1 MKTRFLSITS
11 SLLVVAALLLTACG
25 SATTAAPAV
34 PPATVAPSTAVT
46 LPTAAPTSAGQAPA
60 ATQAPATV
68 APTAAPT
75 TVPATK
81 APAQPVTLN
90 IWHNWGPD
98 DAKGA
103 PLQSIFKDF
112 MAANPDVV
120 IKDSV
125 YVDADIPLK
134 VETASAAKQ
143 EPDLVFVQRVGS
155 PLNWTDS
162 GVALPVND
170 YIKQWG
176 LDGKFKPVALANFT
190 QADGKIQAFPME
202 GYTWPIWYNTSVF
215 KAAGVPIPTTT
226 DDLIAAMKKVRA
238 AGYGPVIASGS
249 DGMGQYLFTLIVQT
263 MMTDQDAAKALG
275 GGDWTVPSAVAG
287 VNLFTQLRD
296 AKVFV
301 NGVEGIDFA
310 SGNTTFF
317 LGKTAMSHFGAW
329 SFGDAPKELLSN
341 IQLGGFPLP
350 AGSPHKAPIYYSAY
364 TAKGIWVT
372 PNGAAKSDAVK
383 RFIQFIYQPAM
394 VARFVEQAGM
404 TPPLVDVPVD
414 AEKLNPLFVQSLGL
428 TGEVAETPDFFLPAK
443 VQPDFARISQE
454 AFTPGTPAT
463 KILADLT
470 ALYQAAK

>member
-1 MKTRFLSITS
+1 MKTRRLSIVS
-11 SLLVVAALLLTACG
+11 SILVAACLLLTACG
-25 SATTAAPAV
+25 GSPVTPAATAPAATQPPAVVAPTTVPPTTAPAATL
-34 PPATVAPSTAVT
+34 PPATVAP
-46 LPTAAPTSAGQAPA
+46 
-60 ATQAPATV
+60 
-68 APTAAPT
+68 T
-75 TVPATK
+75 TVPPTT
-81 APAQPVTLN
+81 APTQPVTLN

-103 PLQSIFKDF
+103 PLQSILKDF
-112 MAANPDVV
+112 MAANPDIT

-143 EPDLVFVQRVGS
+143 EPDLVFVQRVGD
-155 PLNWTDS
+155 PLTWTDS
-162 GVALPVND
+162 GVTLPVND
-170 YIKQWG
+170 LLKQWG
-176 LDGKFKPVALANFT
+176 LDSKFKPVALSNFT

-215 KAAGVPIPTTT
+215 KAAGVAIPTTT

-249 DGMGQYLFTLIVQT
+249 DGMGQYLFTLIVQST
-263 MMTDQDAAKALG
+263 MTDADAAKALG

-287 VNLFTQLRD
+287 VKLFTQLRD

-301 NGVEGIDFA
+301 DGVEGIDFA

-317 LGKTAMSHFGAW
+317 GGKTAMSHFGAW
-329 SFGDAPKELLSN
+329 SFGDAPKDLLPN

-364 TAKGIWVT
+364 TAKGIWIT
-372 PNGAAKSDAVK
+372 PNGAAKTDAVK

-394 VARFVEQAGM
+394 IARFVEQAGM
-404 TPPLVDVPVD
+404 TPPLIDVPVD
-414 AEKLNPLFVQSLGL
+414 AAKLNPLFVQSLSL
-428 TGEVAETPDFFLPAK
+428 PGEVAETPDFFLPAK
-443 VQPDFARISQE
+443 VQPDMARISQE
-454 AFTPGTPAT
+454 AFTPGTTAD

-470 ALYQAAK
+470 ALYQANK